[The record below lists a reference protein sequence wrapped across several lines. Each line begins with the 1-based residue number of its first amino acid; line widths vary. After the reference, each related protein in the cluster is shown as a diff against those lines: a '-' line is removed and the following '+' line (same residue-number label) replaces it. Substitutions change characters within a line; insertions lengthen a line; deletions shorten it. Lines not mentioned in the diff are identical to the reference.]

1 MEELKDK
8 YYSCITNSYEK
19 ESLSYSQRMSVITL
33 LFKKGD
39 KNLLGNYRPI
49 SLTNTDYKIVAF
61 IFAKRPQ
68 KVLDSIISQNQ
79 SAYVKGRFIGIN
91 ARLIIDIFEYCE
103 NLGEESIL
111 LFLDFHKA
119 FDSVEWSFL
128 FETLKRFNFG
138 DHFIKW
144 MQILYN
150 NPMFRLKN
158 NNWLSKTCSMQR
170 GIRQGC
176 PVSAILFLFVVEI
189 LSIKIRQNEEIKGFT
204 KDGMT
209 DEVKIIQHADD
220 CTLPLKDEKSLKVAI
235 HEIEIF
241 SKFSGMKLNLSKTE
255 CILLGPLKGRYKKI
269 EGVTVNE
276 SCVKTL
282 GIYVG
287 YNKKMCYDNN
297 WTKTVNDIEKLFE
310 SWKKR
315 KLTIFGKVCV
325 INTLAISKLIY
336 VASI

>member
-1 MEELKDK
+1 M
-8 YYSCITNSYEK
+8 
-19 ESLSYSQRMSVITL
+19 
-33 LFKKGD
+33 
-39 KNLLGNYRPI
+39 
-49 SLTNTDYKIVAF
+49 
-61 IFAKRPQ
+61 
-68 KVLDSIISQNQ
+68 
-79 SAYVKGRFIGIN
+79 
-91 ARLIIDIFEYCE
+91 
-103 NLGEESIL
+103 L

-128 FETLKRFNFG
+128 FATLKRFNFG

-144 MQILYN
+144 MPILYN

-170 GIRQGC
+170 GVRQGC
-176 PVSAILFLFVVEI
+176 PVSAILFPFVVEV

-209 DEVKIIQHADD
+209 NEVKIVQHADD
-220 CTLPLKDEKSLKVAI
+220 CKLPLKDEKSLKVAI

-255 CILLGPLKGRYKKI
+255 SILLGPLKGRYKKI

-287 YNKKMCYDNN
+287 HNKKMCYDNN
-297 WTKTVNDIEKLFE
+297 CTKTVNDIEKLFE

-315 KLTIFGKVCV
+315 KLTLFGKVCV
-325 INTLAISKLIY
+325 INTLAISKLIH
-336 VASI
+336 VASILEYPDENTIKLLSYGIREIE

>member
-1 MEELKDK
+1 MTLDVDRHYIGSVTATTHQEKGIITLESNPSRGTVLPAP
-8 YYSCITNSYEK
+8 CITNSYEK

-61 IFAKRPQ
+61 IFAKRLQ

-138 DHFIKW
+138 DHFIK
-144 MQILYN
+144 
-150 NPMFRLKN
+150 
-158 NNWLSKTCSMQR
+158 
-170 GIRQGC
+170 
-176 PVSAILFLFVVEI
+176 
-189 LSIKIRQNEEIKGFT
+189 
-204 KDGMT
+204 
-209 DEVKIIQHADD
+209 
-220 CTLPLKDEKSLKVAI
+220 
-235 HEIEIF
+235 
-241 SKFSGMKLNLSKTE
+241 
-255 CILLGPLKGRYKKI
+255 
-269 EGVTVNE
+269 
-276 SCVKTL
+276 
-282 GIYVG
+282 
-287 YNKKMCYDNN
+287 
-297 WTKTVNDIEKLFE
+297 
-310 SWKKR
+310 
-315 KLTIFGKVCV
+315 
-325 INTLAISKLIY
+325 
-336 VASI
+336 